1 MSYCAVQH
9 FFSLFLLNE
18 ALLVENNDIG
28 HGNDHLALSKEK
40 RRKKKRGEKYRYEN
54 MKQLEKRKIVE
65 NERTDS

>member
-40 RRKKKRGEKYRYEN
+40 RKKKTGKKYRYED